1 VEFKESDRMR
11 TRLLAINL
19 RLAELDHELRRTQ
32 VRVQQLESRLED
44 ARLARLVGE
53 DAGDPAEIGPELERS
68 RGSLE
73 RQQELVNS
81 VKANQMDAR
90 KEWAVARMKE
100 RREERAAADAE
111 PVARNVS
118 KDRKP

>member
-19 RLAELDHELRRTQ
+19 RLAELDHELQRTQ
-32 VRVQQLESRLED
+32 VRVQQLESQLED
-44 ARLARLVGE
+44 ARLARLVGGE
-53 DAGDPAEIGPELERS
+53 AGDPAEIGPELERS

-100 RREERAAADAE
+100 RREEQAAADAE
-111 PVARNVS
+111 S
-118 KDRKP
+118 